1 MSDIRGY
8 THVSLS
14 VSNLDRS
21 SSFYSK
27 VLGLPVLVEVL
38 EGAAFDGHEQIF
50 RVGRSALCLQ
60 EHRDNLGSDFE
71 PSRTGLDHLSLEV
84 PTIESLH
91 AWGERLTAAG
101 VEHSGV
107 KPLHG
112 FGDFIE
118 FRDPDGIQLE
128 LHCLGRSS
136 DEKSDMTMS

>member
-38 EGAAFDGHEQIF
+38 EGTAFDGREQIF

-91 AWGERLTAAG
+91 AWGERLTATG

-107 KPLHG
+107 KRCMDSVTSSSFAIRTEYNSSSTAWG
-112 FGDFIE
+112 
-118 FRDPDGIQLE
+118 
-128 LHCLGRSS
+128 GRPTTSR
-136 DEKSDMTMS
+136 T